1 MKKSR
6 FIVFLILMGVYN
18 MSANF
23 IHPITPTLIVERN
36 LDSSMFG
43 VAFAAMMT
51 AYFIFAPFWGKLC
64 AYVPTKRIILICCLG
79 YTAGQIVFGMAM
91 SEGMVI
97 AGRMLAGSFSGGIMT
112 AFSNYTINTSENE
125 LRGKNLTLM
134 LTVQNVTAA
143 VGYFVGGLLGLVS
156 IDFTFTWHAIVLVS
170 MGALMFVMCEDDT
183 KYKHIPERK
192 LTFADANPFSA
203 FIASKSFMTPTLA
216 LVFAIVAIA
225 GVGQN
230 SFEQCFNYYI
240 KDQFNMTSAYN
251 GIIKAAIALA
261 TLVMNSTLVLWMQKK
276 TDINKTFL
284 PLMAV
289 QTVFLAIVLGTGSIG
304 VIIACD
310 IIFFTLNAAR
320 LPVLQNMVAM
330 RSTPENSNAMMGFYQ
345 SMTSLGGIFGALFAG
360 LIYDANPIYPFILAF
375 AAFVIAVAIGV
386 AYVAKYKKE
395 NRSM

>member
-1 MKKSR
+1 MKSKK
-6 FIVFLILMGVYN
+6 LILFLVLMGIYN
-18 MSANF
+18 MSANL

-51 AYFIFAPFWGKLC
+51 AFFIMAPFWGKLC

-91 SEGMVI
+91 TEGMVI

-112 AFSNYTINTSENE
+112 AFSNYTINTSASEQ
-125 LRGKNLTLM
+125 RGKNLTLM

-143 VGYFVGGLLGLVS
+143 IGYFVGGLLGLVS
-156 IDFTFTWHAIVLVS
+156 INFTFVWHVIILVS
-170 MGALMFVMCEDDT
+170 MGALMFIFCEDDT
-183 KYKHIPERK
+183 KYKHIPEKPLSIRE
-192 LTFADANPFSA
+192 ANPFAA
-203 FIASKSFMTPTLA
+203 FANAKTFMTPTFA

-225 GVGQN
+225 GIGQN

-251 GIIKAAIALA
+251 GIIKAAIAAA
-261 TLVMNSTLVLWMQKK
+261 TLVVNSTLVLWMQKK

-289 QTVFLAIVLGTGSIG
+289 QSVFLAIVLGTGSIG

-345 SMTSLGGIFGALFAG
+345 SMNSLGGIFGALFAG
-360 LIYDANPIYPFILAF
+360 LIYEANPIYPFILAF
-375 AAFVIAVAIGV
+375 AAFTMAVVIGV
-386 AYVAKYKKE
+386 VYVTKYKKE
-395 NRSM
+395 KGA

>member
-1 MKKSR
+1 MKNKR
-6 FIVFLILMGVYN
+6 LVIFLIFMGIYN

-51 AYFIFAPFWGKLC
+51 SFFIMAPFWGKLC
-64 AYVPTKRIILICCLG
+64 AYIPTKRIILICCLG

-91 SEGMVI
+91 TEGMVI
-97 AGRMLAGSFSGGIMT
+97 AGRMLAGAFSGGIMT
-112 AFSNYTINTSENE
+112 AYSNYTINTSSADQ
-125 LRGKNLTLM
+125 RGKNLTLM

-143 VGYFVGGLLGLVS
+143 IGYFVGGLLGLVS
-156 IDFTFTWHAIVLVS
+156 INFTFTWHVIVLVS
-170 MGALMFVMCEDDT
+170 MGVLMFIFCEDDT
-183 KYKHIPERK
+183 KYKHRPEKK
-192 LTFADANPFSA
+192 LTLADANPFSA
-203 FIASKSFMTPTLA
+203 FVAAKSFMTPTFA
-216 LVFAIVAIA
+216 LLFIIVAVA
-225 GVGQN
+225 GIGQN

-251 GIIKAAIALA
+251 GAIKAAIAAL
-261 TLVMNSTLVLWMQKK
+261 TLVVNSTLVLWMQRK

-304 VIIACD
+304 VVIACD

-320 LPVLQNMVAM
+320 LPVIQNMVAM

-345 SMTSLGGIFGALFAG
+345 SMNSLGGIFGALFAG

-375 AAFVIAVAIGV
+375 AAFTTAVVIGCV
-386 AYVAKYKKE
+386 YVARYKKE
-395 NRSM
+395 KSA